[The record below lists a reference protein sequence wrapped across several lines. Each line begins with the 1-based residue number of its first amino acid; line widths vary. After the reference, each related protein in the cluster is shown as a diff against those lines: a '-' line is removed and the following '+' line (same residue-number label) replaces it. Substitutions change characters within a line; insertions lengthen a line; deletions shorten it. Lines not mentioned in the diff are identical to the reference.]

1 MYRIRFY
8 LLPVIVGMCCVL
20 NTPPAWSQVVRHTI
34 SGYVRDSSTGEY
46 LIGATVFIKELQK
59 GGATNPYGFYSIT
72 IDEGEYTLASTF
84 IGYKE
89 YQKPIKLDQ
98 DLRIN
103 IDLQPSAI
111 EVVEVEIKGERSD
124 RNVQSLD
131 MGVSEL
137 PIQTIK
143 SLPVFMGEVD
153 VLKSI
158 QLLPGVQSAGEGNSG
173 YYVRGGGPDQN
184 LVLLDEATVYNA
196 SHLFGFFS
204 VFNADAIKSVSLTKG
219 GMPAKYGGRLASVLD
234 ISMKEGNNR
243 EFRGEGGMGFIAS
256 RLTLEG
262 PIVKDKSSFIIS
274 GRRTFVDL
282 FLREPFI
289 QEGDAAFGNSYYFY
303 DLNAKVNYKIS
314 DKDRLF
320 ISGYFGRDAFRFKS
334 KSTGFTANIP
344 WGNATASLRWNHL
357 FNDKLFLNTSLIFSD
372 YQFSFGAGQESL
384 EFKLYSGIRDM
395 SVKTD
400 FSWFPSLQHQIKF
413 GAQYTYHQFTPSTVE
428 ARSGDTQFDLGEKVV
443 LLSHEGAMYAQDD
456 WEVSDKLALGMG
468 LRFTYFN
475 QVGPF
480 TRYIQNSDFETIDT
494 VKYGAGESVQ
504 AYNHVEPRFNM
515 RYITGSN
522 SSLKASYT
530 KNYQYVHVASLS
542 SASLPTDVWVP
553 SSSRVKPQIG
563 EQYALGYFQNFKEN
577 LWETSVEVYYKS
589 MRNQI
594 EYREGAQPDDDVKNN
609 QDNNFV
615 FGKGWSYGAE
625 FFIKKTRGRYN
636 GWIGY
641 TLAWTERQFPDLNNG
656 KVFPAKYDRRHDLSI
671 ALTYELNEKWTF
683 GAVWVY
689 ATGNALTLPQSRLF
703 LNGPVDVGQLV
714 TGNGSFPQV
723 YSDYGPRNSYRQP
736 AYHRLDI
743 SATLQLRKRKN
754 WEASWNF
761 SIFNVYNRY
770 NPYFIYFDDFI
781 DETSGQFK
789 LQAKQV
795 SLFPIIP
802 SVTYN
807 FKF

>member
-1 MYRIRFY
+1 MVTSVSAQSTRYT
-8 LLPVIVGMCCVL
+8 V
-20 NTPPAWSQVVRHTI
+20 
-34 SGYVRDSSTGEY
+34 SGYVRDASTGEY

-72 IDEGEYTLASTF
+72 IDQGDYSLASTF

-131 MGVSEL
+131 LGVTEL

-143 SLPVFMGEVD
+143 TLPSFMGEVD

-243 EFRGEGGMGFIAS
+243 EFHGEGGMGFIAS

-314 DKDRLF
+314 DRDRIF

-334 KSTGFTANIP
+334 KSTGFTANVP

-357 FNDKLFLNTSLIFSD
+357 FNDKLFLNTSFIFSD
-372 YQFSFGAGQESL
+372 YQFSFGAGQETL

-395 SVKTD
+395 SLKTD
-400 FSWFPSLQHQIKF
+400 FSWFPALQHQIKF

-443 LLSHEGAMYAQDD
+443 LLSHEGAVYAQDD
-456 WEVSDKLALGMG
+456 WEISDKLAMGMG
-468 LRFTYFN
+468 LRLTYFN
-475 QVGPF
+475 QVGPCAGLQSF
-480 TRYIQNSDFETIDT
+480 
-494 VKYGAGESVQ
+494 GATHQHSL
-504 AYNHVEPRFNM
+504 FN
-515 RYITGSN
+515 GSKF
-522 SSLKASYT
+522 L
-530 KNYQYVHVASLS
+530 
-542 SASLPTDVWVP
+542 
-553 SSSRVKPQIG
+553 
-563 EQYALGYFQNFKEN
+563 
-577 LWETSVEVYYKS
+577 
-589 MRNQI
+589 I
-594 EYREGAQPDDDVKNN
+594 EGILHQK
-609 QDNNFV
+609 
-615 FGKGWSYGAE
+615 
-625 FFIKKTRGRYN
+625 
-636 GWIGY
+636 
-641 TLAWTERQFPDLNNG
+641 
-656 KVFPAKYDRRHDLSI
+656 LSI
-671 ALTYELNEKWTF
+671 CAR
-683 GAVWVY
+683 GVAVISFS
-689 ATGNALTLPQSRLF
+689 THRC
-703 LNGPVDVGQLV
+703 VG
-714 TGNGSFPQV
+714 
-723 YSDYGPRNSYRQP
+723 
-736 AYHRLDI
+736 
-743 SATLQLRKRKN
+743 
-754 WEASWNF
+754 
-761 SIFNVYNRY
+761 SI
-770 NPYFIYFDDFI
+770 I
-781 DETSGQFK
+781 
-789 LQAKQV
+789 L
-795 SLFPIIP
+795 
-802 SVTYN
+802 
-807 FKF
+807 